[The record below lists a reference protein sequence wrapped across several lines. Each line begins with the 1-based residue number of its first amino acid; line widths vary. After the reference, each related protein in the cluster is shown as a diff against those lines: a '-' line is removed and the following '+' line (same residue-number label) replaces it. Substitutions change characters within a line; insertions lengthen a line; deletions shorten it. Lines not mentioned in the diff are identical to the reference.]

1 MLVLR
6 DGQTQF
12 FGLRDDVL
20 KALSEA
26 AAKARA
32 AQLQARRGPYEWTV
46 KRE

>member
-1 MLVLR
+1 VASKMLVLR

-32 AQLQARRGPYEWTV
+32 AQLQSGAA
-46 KRE
+46 